1 MNVKNQKNAA
11 IKILFS
17 ILILNLF
24 ACQTMDDIRPI
35 ESRISKVEFTFE
47 DDILGDQTRTITA
60 TNEEKKVG
68 SLGLMF
74 YNATTGDYFCNTVA
88 TVSGGNIATFAMP
101 QEIIDNTVFSKY
113 TILVFTP
120 GSLSFPD
127 NKSLKEYMNAHTVHT
142 YERMKTVMHIQSNV
156 RIVPDLSFA
165 GETSL
170 LYNTEAPNTS
180 LSVKLKRNVIK
191 IEMLHKATRKLH
203 IEWVKV
209 SNYRSQGYFFQDGI
223 PLGSTVI
230 TGEKGGTAISGV
242 KVPLESPSGVAYTQQ
257 VSSGLYCLPNIV
269 PHSSQGDNVT
279 TCLIIAAKYKAEGWN
294 ADRPTEAELAATAT
308 TYYRANIHAPIG
320 ASQVLSRNKR
330 YRVVITGVN
339 GPGETDEDGAIIS
352 TDNKLELETDEWEDG
367 DGDNIV
373 TDPSGNY
380 MRVTPINLLFAPIA
394 DKIEK
399 STIQMT
405 SGCTWTAKVTKGAD
419 IFEIIPT
426 IDDPKTLTVKT
437 RSVGDP
443 YFSKSGEITIQ
454 GKAPNG
460 SISTALVQKINLIQY
475 STSQEVSML
484 SIDGKQSDF
493 TVDAP
498 GDGVILRYQVITGSQ
513 YNNWTVTPDND
524 AINMVLDYTKS
535 GGNGSYLEIHLKPN
549 TTSVGEDLLK
559 GLITVNFVAPADR
572 PNLIE
577 PIVITLSQPRSKH
590 DIMVTPAYS
599 AENPYVRDVFDYNYN
614 GPNGAAS
621 TVIYVKILDHKK
633 YPKYRVDSSF
643 DRVDVGIV
651 ANVNV
656 INPASSVI
664 TFTSASTVQ
673 NFKIYQFYTAPGD
686 PTIDGTITITP
697 LDARNQA
704 GIAYSFN
711 MKLTTGAH
719 VAEPAYYDETN
730 KEDPSPV
737 DGHVWLWTDAEK
749 TQKLYIYDRDAGVE
763 HPSALK
769 PRAYHFTNA
778 KPTEN
783 IEFKGSY
790 WTLDNVQN
798 GKLEGTNRKYPY
810 VKKWEFI
817 TFFDHSDLIISNIRF
832 SKGRPFIMSHGLN
845 TSNLP
850 YGTFLNVAA
859 IGPLDHMVLGHTWPT
874 VNDVNHVV
882 CINYSSPTIT
892 WYNLAA
898 SGTLWRPLRLV
909 PNPL

>member
-1 MNVKNQKNAA
+1 MKVKNQKNAA

-24 ACQTMDDIRPI
+24 SCQTIDDIPLM

-60 TNEEKKVG
+60 TAEERKIG

-74 YNATTGDYFCNTVA
+74 YNATTGAYFCNAVA
-88 TVSGGNIATFAMP
+88 SVSGGNTATFAMP
-101 QEIIDNTVFSKY
+101 QEIIDNAVFSKY

-127 NKSLKEYMNAHTVHT
+127 NKSLKDYMNAHTVHT
-142 YERMKTVMHIQSNV
+142 YERMKTVMHIQSNL

-170 LYNTEAPNTS
+170 LYNSEATNTS

-223 PLGSTVI
+223 PLGSKVI
-230 TGEKGGTAISGV
+230 TGEKGGTAMSGV
-242 KVPLESPSGVAYTQQ
+242 QVPLESPSGVAYTQQ

-294 ADRPTEAELAATAT
+294 ADRPTETELAATTT

-373 TDPSGNY
+373 TDPDGNY
-380 MRVTPINLLFAPIA
+380 MRVTPINLFFAPIA

-443 YFSKSGEITIQ
+443 YFSKNGEITIQ

-460 SISTALVQKINLIQY
+460 TISTPLVQKINLIQY

-513 YNNWTVTPDND
+513 YNNWAVTLDNN

-549 TTSVGEDLLK
+549 TTSEIG
-559 GLITVNFVAPADR
+559 R
-572 PNLIE
+572 
-577 PIVITLSQPRSKH
+577 
-590 DIMVTPAYS
+590 
-599 AENPYVRDVFDYNYN
+599 
-614 GPNGAAS
+614 AS
-621 TVIYVKILDHKK
+621 CRE
-633 YPKYRVDSSF
+633 RV
-643 DRVDVGIV
+643 
-651 ANVNV
+651 
-656 INPASSVI
+656 
-664 TFTSASTVQ
+664 
-673 NFKIYQFYTAPGD
+673 
-686 PTIDGTITITP
+686 
-697 LDARNQA
+697 
-704 GIAYSFN
+704 
-711 MKLTTGAH
+711 
-719 VAEPAYYDETN
+719 
-730 KEDPSPV
+730 
-737 DGHVWLWTDAEK
+737 
-749 TQKLYIYDRDAGVE
+749 
-763 HPSALK
+763 
-769 PRAYHFTNA
+769 
-778 KPTEN
+778 
-783 IEFKGSY
+783 
-790 WTLDNVQN
+790 
-798 GKLEGTNRKYPY
+798 
-810 VKKWEFI
+810 
-817 TFFDHSDLIISNIRF
+817 
-832 SKGRPFIMSHGLN
+832 
-845 TSNLP
+845 
-850 YGTFLNVAA
+850 
-859 IGPLDHMVLGHTWPT
+859 
-874 VNDVNHVV
+874 
-882 CINYSSPTIT
+882 
-892 WYNLAA
+892 
-898 SGTLWRPLRLV
+898 
-909 PNPL
+909 